1 MRRPP
6 LITLAF
12 LLVANTTHLS
22 AQAEPP
28 AGGFGET
35 LKVEVV
41 NVDVIATGE
50 DGEPVTDLTRGDFQL
65 FDNGTEVPITNFFA
79 VEEGRRVTEERL
91 TLSSPGGEERL
102 ETSTPN
108 VDEPPLHLTVLVD
121 QTHLTPFSRN
131 RLLGPLLEL
140 LEERMRQGDRVMVA
154 TFDKR
159 LAIRQPFTTSAKDIE
174 RAVRALADAPTVGM
188 DQDARYR
195 RIVEEMMVIQDA
207 AVEARFSAPCP
218 PDLGRA
224 ADSYAK
230 AVYDDVKASI
240 QGLSAL
246 VDSLAGL
253 PGRKALLHVSDGIP
267 LQPGNEVF
275 ALLDQ
280 ICGGKGFA
288 AGITRGGVDGNETA
302 VFDSDALGQG
312 AGSWAKSL
320 ALDFTKYDTT
330 SLFRSVAEKASSQ
343 RLVIFSLEAMGPRG
357 TSGRNID
364 TSDRRVAFDSVD
376 FLRVAGLQ
384 DSLHLLADETG
395 GKALLNTIDWKP
407 ALARVADGFDHY
419 YSLGYRPREGSGG
432 KMREIEVKVRRPG
445 VEVRFQRRHQARSQ
459 EEQIVD
465 RTLGTL
471 LLGEEDNPLAVELEI
486 GELTSLD
493 GSLHAV
499 PIRLRIPLAK
509 ITLVLQDGAHVGSLR
524 LHLAARDRAGKVAPL
539 RTADIPLKIP
549 AEQLEAARSRSFLYE
564 VKMLMREGDHQV
576 AVGLTDTLGA
586 TTSYLLAAVPV
597 VAIARVR

>member
-1 MRRPP
+1 MRFSPATSLVLSLLISP
-6 LITLAF
+6 LRLAG
-12 LLVANTTHLS
+12 
-22 AQAEPP
+22 QAEAPS
-28 AGGFGET
+28 ASFGET
-35 LKVEVV
+35 LRIEVV
-41 NVDVIATGE
+41 NVEVVATDK
-50 DGEPVTDLTRGDFQL
+50 DGEPVTDLTRAEFQL
-65 FDNGTEVPITNFFA
+65 FDNGVEVPITNFYA
-79 VEEGRRVTEERL
+79 VQEGRRVTEERL
-91 TLSSPGGEERL
+91 TLASSGAEEKV

-108 VDEPPLHLTVLVD
+108 ADEPPLHLIVLID
-121 QTHLTPFSRN
+121 QTHLAPFSRN

-140 LEERMRQGDRVMVA
+140 LEERMRQGDRVMLV

-159 LAIRQPFTTSAKDIE
+159 LAIRQPFTTSAKEVE
-174 RAVRALADAPTVGM
+174 RAVRALAETATVGM

-207 AVEARFSAPCP
+207 AVEARFSEPCP

-230 AVYDDVKASI
+230 AVYDDVKASVD
-240 QGLSAL
+240 GLSAL
-246 VDSLAGL
+246 IDSLSGL

-267 LQPGNEVF
+267 LQPGQEVF

-280 ICGGKGFA
+280 LCGGKGWV

-312 AGSWAKSL
+312 AGSWVKSL
-320 ALDFTKYDTT
+320 ALDFAKYDT
-330 SLFRSVAEKASSQ
+330 SDLFRGVAEKASSQ
-343 RLVIFSLEAMGPRG
+343 RLVIFSLEAIGPRG
-357 TSGRNID
+357 ASGRSID
-364 TSDRRVAFDSVD
+364 TNDRRVAFDSVD
-376 FLRVAGLQ
+376 FIRVAGLQ

-407 ALARVADGFDHY
+407 ALATVADGFDHY
-419 YSLGYRPREGSGG
+419 YSLGYRPRQDSGG
-432 KMREIEVKVRRPG
+432 KMRRIEVKVRRPG
-445 VEVRFQRRHQARSQ
+445 IEVRFQRRHQARTP
-459 EEQIVD
+459 EEQIAD

-493 GSLHAV
+493 GSLHSV

-509 ITLVLQDGAHVGSLR
+509 VTLVLQDGAHVGSLR
-524 LHLAARDRAGKVAPL
+524 LHLAARDRAGRVAPL

-549 AEQLEAARSRSFLYE
+549 AEQLAAARTKSFLYE

-586 TTSYLLAAVPV
+586 TTSYVLAAVPV
-597 VAIARVR
+597 VARSAKR